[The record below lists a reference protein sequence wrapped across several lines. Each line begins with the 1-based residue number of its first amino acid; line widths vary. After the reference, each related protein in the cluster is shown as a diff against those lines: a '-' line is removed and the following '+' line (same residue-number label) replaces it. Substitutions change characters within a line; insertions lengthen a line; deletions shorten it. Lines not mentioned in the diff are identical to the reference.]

1 MILTTLLITNLLWI
15 IYSITEGVREGFYW
29 NYENKSKRVCDFNIN
44 PVFNL
49 QRIIVLTLMGGFLV
63 HTLGLFSLLSLV
75 CMILMFSF
83 FHNGTYYYTRNKL
96 QSGVYPKGWFDESKS
111 FPPFHTSLYTYK
123 KRTISLILGLATQ
136 IFVYIFLLS

>member
-1 MILTTLLITNLLWI
+1 MVLITLLITNLIWI
-15 IYSITEGVREGFYW
+15 SYSLMEGVREGFYW
-29 NYENKSKRVCDFNIN
+29 NYENISKRVCEFDIN
-44 PVFNL
+44 RIYTI
-49 QRIIVLTLMGGFLV
+49 QRSLVLTLVGGFLV
-63 HTLGLFSLLSLV
+63 YTLGWYSLISLAS
-75 CMILMFSF
+75 MIVMFSF